1 MESNIPIIYLYSVW
15 GATLLVFLVACYFIN
30 MIYQNNQELKGIR
43 VTLEKLLLHMRLTQ
57 PADPSLQALV
67 KVYGDSER

>member
-1 MESNIPIIYLYSVW
+1 
-15 GATLLVFLVACYFIN
+15 

-57 PADPSLQALV
+57 PADPPRQALV
-67 KVYGDSER
+67 KIYGDSER